1 MSALERINNAYLE
14 LLSAAV
20 LGDVSGKRIAA
31 DLREH
36 SELWS
41 KVYMTDDNSQMWME
55 LMNQDHFTCEALYL
69 LAPSS
74 GILQLMSLA
83 NSWAPAC
90 MTTRKTAYDVPYHSL
105 ILLFKTS

>member
-20 LGDVSGKRIAA
+20 LGDIDGKRIAA
-31 DLREH
+31 DLRAN

-90 MTTRKTAYDVPYHSL
+90 MTTRKTAYEIPYHSL
-105 ILLFKTS
+105 ILLFKTD

>member
-1 MSALERINNAYLE
+1 MSALERINNTYLE

-20 LGDVSGKRIAA
+20 LGDIDGKRIAA
-31 DLREH
+31 DLREN

>member
-31 DLREH
+31 DLREN

-41 KVYMTDDNSQMWME
+41 KVYMTDDNSLMWME

-69 LAPSS
+69 LAPSD
-74 GILQLMSLA
+74 GILQLMALA
-83 NSWAPAC
+83 NEWAPTC
-90 MTTRKTAYDVPYHSL
+90 MTTRKTAYEIPYHSL
-105 ILLFKTS
+105 ILLFKID

>member
-1 MSALERINNAYLE
+1 MSALEKINNAYLE

-31 DLREH
+31 DLREN

-41 KVYMTDDNSQMWME
+41 KVYVSDQTSQMWME
-55 LMNQDHFTCEALYL
+55 MMQQDEFDCEALYL

-83 NSWAPAC
+83 NQWAPTC
-90 MTTRKTAYDVPYHSL
+90 MTTRKTAYEVPYHSL
-105 ILLFKTS
+105 ILLFKSD

>member
-1 MSALERINNAYLE
+1 MSALETINNAYLE

-20 LGDVSGKRIAA
+20 LGDVSGSRIAE
-31 DLREH
+31 DLREN

-41 KVYMTDDNSQMWME
+41 KVYVSDQTSQLWME
-55 LMNQDHFTCEALYL
+55 LMHQEEFECSALYL

-83 NSWAPAC
+83 NTWAPTC
-90 MTTRKTAYDVPYHSL
+90 MTTRKTAYEVPYHSL
-105 ILLFKTS
+105 ILLFKTD

>member
-20 LGDVSGKRIAA
+20 LGDVSGQRIAA
-31 DLREH
+31 DLREN

-41 KVYMTDDNSQMWME
+41 KVYLS
-55 LMNQDHFTCEALYL
+55 EASTEHWITMMHQENFQGEAIFL

-90 MTTRKTAYDVPYHSL
+90 MTTRKTAYEIPYHSL
-105 ILLFKTS
+105 ILLFKMD

>member
-20 LGDVSGKRIAA
+20 LGDVSGSRIAE
-31 DLREH
+31 DLRN
-36 SELWS
+36 SPELWS
-41 KVYMTDDNSQMWME
+41 KIYVSDETSQMWME
-55 LMNQDHFTCEALYL
+55 MMHQDEFQCSALYL

-83 NSWAPAC
+83 NTWAPTC
-90 MTTRKTAYDVPYHSL
+90 MTTRKTAYEVPYHSL
-105 ILLFKTS
+105 ILLFKSD

>member
-20 LGDVSGKRIAA
+20 LGDVDGKRIAA
-31 DLREH
+31 DLREN

-41 KVYMTDDNSQMWME
+41 KVYVSDETSQMWME
-55 LMNQDHFTCEALYL
+55 LMHQDEFECSALYL
-69 LAPSS
+69 LAPSD

-83 NSWAPAC
+83 NTWAPTC
-90 MTTRKTAYDVPYHSL
+90 MTTRKTAYEIPYHSL
-105 ILLFKTS
+105 ILLVKS

>member
-14 LLSAAV
+14 LLGAAV
-20 LGDVSGKRIAA
+20 LGDVDGKRIAA
-31 DLREH
+31 DLREN

-41 KVYMTDDNSQMWME
+41 KVYMTDDNSLMWME
-55 LMNQDHFTCEALYL
+55 LMNQDNFTCEALYL
-69 LAPSS
+69 LAPSD

-83 NSWAPAC
+83 NTWAPAC